1 MGKIIELDLLKK
13 NLRKIKNKCKKIVLC
28 HGCFDL
34 MHPGHIKHFQ
44 EAKKMGDILIVTVTP
59 DKFVDKGPGRPV
71 FNQGLRADSIAAL
84 ECVDYVA
91 INKWPTAEEL
101 LRFLKPDIYVKGQE
115 FEKLEDKTGKIQK
128 EYDIAKETGIEV
140 RFTHEIVFSST
151 KLLNQ
156 SDVINNFLNIY
167 SKQTKDF
174 LRNFSSKYAFST
186 ISEKLNS
193 LRKLKVLIVGEG
205 IIDEYNYCASMGKAA
220 KANLVV
226 NKHLSREVF
235 AGGAFAIANHVA
247 GLCDNVQL
255 VTLLGK
261 NDPNEGFVSGNLKS
275 NIISKFFHRD
285 DGPTIVKKR
294 YIDQSLNQ
302 KLFEVNYLN
311 EGYIDADCEAK
322 VITYLKS
329 EIPKYDLLL
338 VSDFGHGFITNEMIR
353 IIEKLP
359 KKIAVNTQTNA
370 VNTGYNMITKY
381 HNPNYVCLDET
392 EARWATQERFTD
404 IEEVV
409 KKLSNIL
416 DTDYFITTLGKKGS
430 IGINR
435 NNEINRTPIFSSKV
449 VDTVGAG
456 DAFFAF
462 TAPCFAQGMPLELV
476 SFIGNAVGALAVQ
489 IVCNK
494 KSIEKHELLEFI
506 QTILK

>member
-1 MGKIIELDLLKK
+1 MKKIIELDLLGK
-13 NLRKIKNKCKKIVLC
+13 NLKKIKNKGKKIVLC

-34 MHPGHIKHFQ
+34 IHPGHIKHFQ

-59 DKFVDKGPGRPV
+59 DRFVDKGPGRPV
-71 FNQGLRADSIAAL
+71 FNQDLRADSIAAL

-101 LRFLKPDIYVKGQE
+101 LRLLKPDIYVKGQE

-151 KLLNQ
+151 KLFRQ
-156 SDVINNFLNIY
+156 SDLINNFLNIY
-167 SKQTKDF
+167 PDETKAF
-174 LRNFSSKYAFST
+174 LKNFSAKYTFSA
-186 ISEKLNS
+186 ISEKLDN
-193 LRKLKVLIVGEG
+193 LKKLKVLIIGDG

-235 AGGAFAIANHVA
+235 AGGAFAIANHIA
-247 GLCDNVQL
+247 GLCGETQL
-255 VTLLGK
+255 ATLLGK
-261 NDPNEGFVSGNLKS
+261 NDPNEDFVVGNLKP
-275 NIISKFFHRD
+275 NIITKFFYRD

-302 KLFEVNYLN
+302 KLFEVNSIN
-311 EGYIDADCEAK
+311 EGYINADCEAK
-322 VITYLKS
+322 VIAYLKS
-329 EIPKYDLLL
+329 EIPKYDLVL
-338 VSDFGHGFITNEMIR
+338 VSDFGHGFITGEIIR
-353 IIEKLP
+353 VIEKLP

-370 VNTGYNMITKY
+370 ANTGYNMVTKY
-381 HNPNYVCLDET
+381 HRPNYVCLDET
-392 EARWATQERFTD
+392 EARWATQERFAD

-416 DTDYFITTLGKKGS
+416 NTDCLITTLGKKGS

-435 NNEINRTPIFSSKV
+435 NNEINMTPIFSSKV

-462 TAPCFAQGMPLELV
+462 TAPCFAQGMSLELI

-494 KSIEKHELLEFI
+494 KSIEKYELLEFI
-506 QTILK
+506 DTILK

>member
-1 MGKIIELDLLKK
+1 MGKVVKLDLLAEDLKK
-13 NLRKIKNKCKKIVLC
+13 LKGRGKKIVLC

-44 EAKKMGDILIVTVTP
+44 EAKKMGDILVVTVTH
-59 DKFVDKGPGRPV
+59 DRFVDKGPGRPV
-71 FNQGLRADSIAAL
+71 FNQDLRADSISAL

-128 EYDIAKETGIEV
+128 EYDVAKEVGIEV
-140 RFTHEIVFSST
+140 CFTHEIVFSST
-151 KLLNQ
+151 KLFNQ

-167 SKQTKDF
+167 PKETKDF
-174 LRNFSSKYAFST
+174 LKNFSNRYTFSN

-193 LRKLKVLIVGEG
+193 LKKLKVLIVGEG

-247 GLCDNVQL
+247 GLCDNVQF

-261 NDPNEGFVSGNLKS
+261 DDPNEDFVSGNLKS
-275 NIISKFFHRD
+275 NIISKFFHRN

-294 YIDQSLNQ
+294 YIDKSLNQ

-311 EGYIDADCEAK
+311 EGYIDTECEAN
-322 VITYLKS
+322 IIAYLKS

-353 IIEKLP
+353 MIEKLP

-370 VNTGYNMITKY
+370 ANTGYNMITKY

-392 EARWATQERFTD
+392 EARWAMQERFTD

-416 DTDYFITTLGKKGS
+416 DADYLITTLGKKGS
-430 IGINR
+430 IGVNR

-506 QTILK
+506 DTILK